1 MAEITYAPNMQHFN
15 LGADSAEEDIKFG
28 LLGYFVKSPSFNVI
42 EDGKKYIIVGNRGTG
57 KTAIFKYL
65 AERHKSAGHIVI
77 DLSPEDYSYEMLS
90 SILKKESDGSWGKQS
105 SYSISWQYLIYSLI
119 FKEIA
124 SRTKGFASGAWKD
137 IYEYVRDN
145 LKDSG
150 ISRIGLLVSY
160 LKRLEGIKIGE
171 YEATIKKKDLYQLY
185 ELQEV
190 KELLPSLIKILDS
203 VHVSVFVDELD
214 KGWDNSEDAQYFVAG
229 LLQAAQRINI
239 VHDNLRVFV
248 SIRQELFD
256 NIPQIYED
264 AQKIRGSIETIK
276 WSEDALREF
285 ITLRMAYH
293 YTELKNKKSEDIWNV
308 FFVETLEYRKA
319 NSFNY
324 LVDRTQLRPREFLQL
339 VRECT
344 KRIGTRFRQINYEDI
359 SHAVIDYSEF
369 KIKDLASEYRFQYPG
384 LLDVFSI
391 FRGQKYIIEKDELD
405 YQLLSICDGDLAL
418 PNAQWVVEKN
428 YFDLKKI
435 LWEIGFIKA
444 WVIGGLKAGRKGGSS
459 YIAHYEL
466 STINIDTIT
475 RFQIHPAFWAFL
487 GLKEK

>member
-1 MAEITYAPNMQHFN
+1 MTSSNYTPDMQKFN
-15 LGADSAEEDIKFG
+15 LGADSAEEDIRIG
-28 LLGYFVKSPSFNVI
+28 LLRYFVKSSSFEAI
-42 EDGKKYIIVGNRGTG
+42 EDGKKYIVVGNRGTG

-65 AERHKSAGHIVI
+65 AEKHKSAGHIVI
-77 DLSPEDYSYEMLS
+77 ELSPEDYSYEMLS

-119 FKEIA
+119 FKDIA
-124 SRTKGFASGAWKD
+124 NRTKGFTTGAWKK

-145 LKDSG
+145 LKDSET
-150 ISRIGLLVSY
+150 SRIGLLVSY

-171 YEATIKKKDLYQLY
+171 YEATIKKKDLYKLY

-190 KELLPSLIKILDS
+190 KELLPYLIKILDS
-203 VHVSVFVDELD
+203 IHISVFVDELD
-214 KGWDNSEDAQYFVAG
+214 KGWDNSEDAQYFIAG

-239 VHDNLRVFV
+239 IHNNLRVFV

-276 WSEDALREF
+276 WTEDTLREF

-293 YTELKNKKSEDIWNV
+293 YPELQNNKPEEIWNV
-308 FFVETLEYRKA
+308 FFIETLEYRKA

-339 VRECT
+339 IRECI
-344 KRIGTRFRQINYEDI
+344 KRIGSQFRPINYDDI
-359 SHAVIDYSEF
+359 SHAVMDYSEY
-369 KIKDLASEYRFQYPG
+369 KNKDLASEYRFQYPG
-384 LLDVFSI
+384 LADIFNT
-391 FRGQKYIIEKDELD
+391 FRGQKYIIEKDDLD
-405 YQLLSICDGDLAL
+405 YHLLSICDGDIAL
-418 PNAQWVVEKN
+418 PNANWVIEKN
-428 YFDLKKI
+428 YFDIKRM
-435 LWEIGFIKA
+435 LWEIGFLKA

-466 STINIDTIT
+466 PSINIDTIS
-475 RFQIHPAFWAFL
+475 RFQIHPAFWAYL